1 MDWDD
6 LRYVLAISRTAGL
19 SPAARALGVNPSSVY
34 RRLEALERQ
43 LEVRLF
49 ERLRSGYRL
58 TESGEALAEA
68 AARMEAE
75 ALAVERRVLGTD
87 VRLQG
92 HIRVST
98 SEAFAIH
105 VLPPYLG
112 AFRQTYPGVSLDLA
126 VSNQLVDLS
135 RRDADVVIR
144 ATASAPEQLV
154 GRSVARIGIAAY
166 ASPAYLDGM
175 GRRRALAEYDWIGFT
190 GALSHIRQARWLE
203 QNIPDKQQTIR
214 VDSFGTVINTV
225 ASGAGCGML
234 PCFAGDD
241 DARFER
247 LPGTYEATD
256 VQLWVLTHPD
266 LRRSA
271 RVRAC
276 LQFFGARLSADAPRL
291 LGRADTPPGGRP

>member
-6 LRYVLAISRTAGL
+6 LRYVLAIARAAGL
-19 SPAARALGVNPSSVY
+19 NPAAKALGVNPSSVY
-34 RRLEALERQ
+34 RRLEALEQ
-43 LEVRLF
+43 KLEVRLF
-49 ERLRSGYRL
+49 ERLRTGYRL

-68 AARMEAE
+68 AERMEAE
-75 ALAVERRVLGTD
+75 ALAVERRVVGTD

-105 VLPPYLG
+105 VLPAYLA
-112 AFRQTYPGVSLDLA
+112 AFRQTYPGVSLDLS

-144 ATASAPEQLV
+144 ATATPPDLLV

-166 ASPAYLDGM
+166 ASPTYLDGAVR
-175 GRRRALAEYDWIGFT
+175 GRALAEYDWIGFT
-190 GALSHIRQARWLE
+190 GALSHIRQSRWLE
-203 QNIPDKQQTIR
+203 QHIPDARQTIR
-214 VDSFGTVINTV
+214 VDSFGTVINAV

-234 PCFAGDD
+234 PCFAGDAD
-241 DARFER
+241 PRFER
-247 LPGTYEATD
+247 MPGTYEATD

-266 LRRSA
+266 LRKSA

-276 LQFFGARLSADAPRL
+276 LQFFGARLAADSARL
-291 LGRADTPPGGRP
+291 LGLPEIAAVSG